1 MATEKFALARKRWT
15 RYACGMSPEQCRAA
29 RAWLDW
35 KQDCLA
41 AEAGVGLST
50 VKGFE
55 AGKSKPI
62 GATLA
67 AMRAAL
73 ERAGVAFLDGDGA
86 LGITGP
92 QLTAKQG

>member
-1 MATEKFALARKRWT
+1 MRATEKFALARKRRA

-35 KQDCLA
+35 KQDRLA
-41 AEAGVGLST
+41 FEAGVGLST
-50 VKGFE
+50 VKGYE
-55 AGKSKPI
+55 GGKSKPI

-73 ERAGVAFLDGDGA
+73 EKAGVSFLDGEA

-92 QLTAKQG
+92 KATTG

>member
-1 MATEKFALARKRWT
+1 MRATEKFALALKSLP
-15 RYACGMSPEQCRAA
+15 RYAVDMTPEQCRAA

-35 KQDCLA
+35 RQDRLS

-55 AGKSKPI
+55 AGKSQPI

-67 AMRAAL
+67 AMKAAL
-73 ERAGVAFLDGDGA
+73 ETAGIDFVGDGVETA
-86 LGITGP
+86 SGITYTRRG
-92 QLTAKQG
+92 

>member
-1 MATEKFALARKRWT
+1 
-15 RYACGMSPEQCRAA
+15 MSPEQCRAA

-35 KQDCLA
+35 KQDRLA
-41 AEAGVGLST
+41 SEAGVGLST
-50 VKGFE
+50 VKGYE
-55 AGKSKPI
+55 GGKSKPI

-73 ERAGVAFLDGDGA
+73 EKAGVSFLDGDA

-92 QLTAKQG
+92 KAGSGPESGKVLER

>member
-1 MATEKFALARKRWT
+1 
-15 RYACGMSPEQCRAA
+15 MSPEQCRAA

-35 KQDCLA
+35 RQDRLS
-41 AEAGVGLST
+41 EVAGVGLST

-62 GATLA
+62 PATLG
-67 AMRAAL
+67 AMKAAL
-73 ERAGVAFLDGDGA
+73 ERAGVAFLDGET

-92 QLTAKQG
+92 KAATD

>member
-1 MATEKFALARKRWT
+1 
-15 RYACGMSPEQCRAA
+15 MSPEQCRAA

-35 KQDCLA
+35 KQDRLA

-50 VKGFE
+50 VKGYE
-55 AGKSKPI
+55 GGKSKPI

-73 ERAGVAFLDGDGA
+73 ERAGVCFLDGDGA

-92 QLTAKQG
+92 KPGARPAPG